1 MGEKMIRDILGGL
14 ACAAC
19 LYAMPWFWA
28 YAGQV
33 MP

>member
-1 MGEKMIRDILGGL
+1 MIRDIIGGL

-28 YAGQV
+28 YAGQLFSN
-33 MP
+33 